1 VLTPLDQIMCP
12 DVFRERV
19 YACFFLFHTYYER
32 GVSTSSMCEKDPTY
46 LVPIPMATINWSNEL
61 LVLPQLSN
69 ERGKIRAMTT
79 GTQ

>member
-1 VLTPLDQIMCP
+1 MS
-12 DVFRERV
+12 FGREYMFAFFSFTHTMNVV
-19 YACFFLFHTYYER
+19 YPQVVCVKKIL
-32 GVSTSSMCEKDPTY
+32 PTLY

-69 ERGKIRAMTT
+69 ERGKIRTKTT